1 MNSSV
6 LLSILGC
13 GGVAILTLIIQKLFS
28 GDTSFLDKFLKDKV
42 KQKAEDNIS
51 EKAYIDLKE
60 KEEEIKIKEEQ
71 VKQKKQQINN
81 IIEKES
87 EKIEKSKKETN
98 ISKITNEINNN
109 WDQL

>member
-6 LLSILGC
+6 LLSILCC

-42 KQKAEDNIS
+42 KQKAEENVS
-51 EKAYIDLKE
+51 EKAYTDLKE
-60 KEEEIKIKEEQ
+60 KEEELKIKEEQ
-71 VKQKKQQINN
+71 VKQKEQQIHN

-87 EKIEKSKKETN
+87 EKIEKSKKESN
-98 ISKITNEINNN
+98 VSKITDEINNN
-109 WDQL
+109 WDEL

>member
-13 GGVAILTLIIQKLFS
+13 GGIAILTLIIQKLFS
-28 GDTSFLDKFLKDKV
+28 GDTSFLDKFLKDKA

-51 EKAYIDLKE
+51 EKSYSNLKQ
-60 KEEEIKIKEEQ
+60 KEEEIKQKE
-71 VKQKKQQINN
+71 KQLKKKEQQINN

-87 EKIEKSKKETN
+87 EKIEKSKKESN
-98 ISKITNEINNN
+98 VSKITDEINNN
-109 WDQL
+109 WEEL